1 MVTLAK
7 LDKKDKDIISQAF
20 RDAVGTDKVKDDDV
34 VLAAYASD
42 SSYVPFRKPNWV
54 VLPETREDVA
64 ALLKLADKRKIP
76 VAAFGRGV
84 NIAGYGVPS
93 EGGIVM
99 DLRRMDKIFEINTD
113 SGYAVIEPGVT
124 FDQFAVALAKKGYR
138 CPMPT
143 GPGGGSVVGTYLMRP
158 SQSMVTKRLDPIVDL
173 EVVLADGTIFNTG
186 SSHFANGGSGMRY
199 GPYPDLSG
207 IFCYAYA
214 TMGIVTKASVTIYPI
229 NEANRVNVA
238 AFDSFP
244 AALDFA
250 KDIINNNIPEHTII
264 WNYHM
269 GGWARMNPA
278 YAMADP
284 RTAPEGVP
292 YSTVTTLLSG
302 YEETMISHE
311 KVMAKVAKK
320 YGGRILPFKE
330 YENNPNT
337 AGQWGQIFG
346 EYHPNRRTRGIRPG
360 SPAGGLT
367 GTWMAMWVIM
377 AEAEAVKN
385 LEKWAVEKVWAVTG
399 RPLNYYVHPFDFG
412 RSIMFRIVLMVP
424 RKDQEAVQR
433 VLNMFGE
440 MTNVALERYGA
451 IPLRHKAYLGNYLD
465 LTGSYADVLGRI
477 KKALDPNNILN
488 RGIGIFKENEEL

>member
-1 MVTLAK
+1 MVTSTR
-7 LDKKDKDIISQAF
+7 LDKNERDIISNKL
-20 RDAVGTDKVKDDDV
+20 RDAIGTDKVKDDDV
-34 VLAAYASD
+34 VLVAYGSD
-42 SSYVPFRKPNWV
+42 SSYVPFRKPNWA
-54 VLPETREDVA
+54 VLPETTRDVA
-64 ALLKLADKRKIP
+64 ETLKLANQHKIP
-76 VAAFGRGV
+76 VTAFGRGV

-99 DLRRMDKIFEINTD
+99 DLRRMEKIIEINTD

-143 GPGGGSVVGTYLMRP
+143 GPGGGSAIGTYLMRP

-173 EVVLADGTIFNTG
+173 EVVLADGTVFNTG
-186 SSHFANGGSGMRY
+186 SSHFPNGGSGLRY

-207 IFCYAYA
+207 IFCYAYG

-238 AFDSFP
+238 GFDNFP
-244 AALDFA
+244 AALEFA

-278 YAMADP
+278 WMMADP
-284 RTAPEGVP
+284 RKAPEGVP
-292 YSTVTTLLSG
+292 YSTVTTMMSG

-311 KVMAKVAKK
+311 KVMEKVARK
-320 YGGRILPFKE
+320 YGGRIIPFKE

-337 AGQWGQIFG
+337 DGQWGQIFG
-346 EYHPNRRTRGIRPG
+346 EYHPNRRTRGGRPSG
-360 SPAGGLT
+360 MGGV
-367 GTWMAMWVIM
+367 WMAMWVIM

-385 LEKWAVEKVWAVTG
+385 LEKWAVEKVWQTTG
-399 RPLNYYVHPFDFG
+399 KPLNYYVHPFDFG

-424 RKDQEAVQR
+424 RADQEAVQK
-433 VLNMFGE
+433 VLSMFGE
-440 MTNVALERYGA
+440 MTNTALDRYGA

-465 LTGSYADVLGRI
+465 LTGTYADVLGRI
-477 KKALDPNNILN
+477 KKVLDPNNILN
-488 RGIGIFKENEEL
+488 RGIGIFQEKK

>member
-1 MVTLAK
+1 MVTLTK
-7 LDKKDKDIISQAF
+7 LDKKERSIILDEL
-20 RDAVGTDKVKDDDV
+20 RDAIGVDKVKDDDV

-42 SSYVPFRKPNWV
+42 SSFIPFRKPNWV
-54 VLPETREDVA
+54 VLPETREDVVEI
-64 ALLKLADKRKIP
+64 LKLANKHKIP
-76 VAAFGRGV
+76 VTAFGRGV

-99 DLRRMDKIFEINTD
+99 DLRRMDKIIDINTD

-124 FDQFAVALAKKGYR
+124 FDQFAVALAKKGFR

-143 GPGGGSVVGTYLMRP
+143 GPGGGSPVGTYLMRP
-158 SQSMVTKRLDPIVDL
+158 SQSLVTKRLDPIVDL
-173 EVVLADGTIFNTG
+173 EVVLADGTVFNTG
-186 SSHFANGGSGMRY
+186 SSHFPHGGSGLRY

-229 NEANRVNVA
+229 NEANRLNVA
-238 AFDSFP
+238 AFDNFP

-264 WNYHM
+264 WNFHM

-278 YAMADP
+278 WAMADP
-284 RTAPEGVP
+284 RKAPEGIP
-292 YSTVTTLLSG
+292 YSTVTTFLSG

-311 KVMAKVAKK
+311 KVMAKVAAK
-320 YGGRILPFKE
+320 YGGRILSFEEIK
-330 YENNPNT
+330 NNPNT
-337 AGQWGQIFG
+337 AGQWGQIFE
-346 EYHPNRRTRGIRPG
+346 EYHPNRRTRGGHPG
-360 SPAGGLT
+360 MPGG
-367 GTWMAMWVIM
+367 GWMAMWVVM

-385 LEKWAVEKVWAVTG
+385 LEKWVVEKVWETTG

-424 RKDQEAVQR
+424 RSDEQMVKK
-433 VLNMFGE
+433 VLAMFGE
-440 MTNVALERYGA
+440 MTDTALERYGA
-451 IPLRHKAYLGNYLD
+451 IPLRHKAYLGNYLE
-465 LTGSYADVLGRI
+465 LTGSYADVLRRI

-488 RGIGIFKENEEL
+488 RDIGIFQENE

>member
-1 MVTLAK
+1 MVTSVK
-7 LDKKDKDIISQAF
+7 LDKKEMSIIANEL
-20 RDAVGTDKVKDDDV
+20 RDAIGADKVKDDDV

-42 SSYVPFRKPNWV
+42 SSYVPFRKPGWV

-64 ALLKLADKRKIP
+64 EILKLANKHKIP
-76 VAAFGRGV
+76 VTAFGRGV

-93 EGGIVM
+93 EGGMVM
-99 DLRRMDKIFEINTD
+99 DLRRMDKIIEINTD

-124 FDQFAVALAKKGYR
+124 FDQFAVALAEKGYR

-143 GPGGGSVVGTYLMRP
+143 GPGGGSPVGTYLMRP
-158 SQSMVTKRLDPIVDL
+158 SQSVVTKRLDPIVDL
-173 EVVLADGTIFNTG
+173 EVVLADGTIFTTG
-186 SSHFANGGSGMRY
+186 SSHFPGGGSGLRY

-238 AFDSFP
+238 AFDNFP

-264 WNYHM
+264 WNFHM
-269 GGWARMNPA
+269 GGWTRGDPSLAN
-278 YAMADP
+278 ADP
-284 RTAPEGVP
+284 RKAPEGIP
-292 YSTVTTLLSG
+292 YSTVTTMLSG

-311 KVMAKVAKK
+311 KVMEKVARK
-320 YGGRILPFKE
+320 YGGRILSRKDIE
-330 YENNPNT
+330 KNPNT

-346 EYHPNRRTRGIRPG
+346 EYHPNRRTRGARPMM
-360 SPAGGLT
+360 PGGVQT
-367 GTWMAMWVIM
+367 GGWMAMWVIM
-377 AEAEAVKN
+377 AEAEAVKK
-385 LEKWAVEKVWAVTG
+385 LEKWVVEKVWETTG

-412 RSIMFRIVLMVP
+412 RSIMFRIVLQVP
-424 RKDQEAVQR
+424 RTDQEAVKK
-433 VLNMFGE
+433 VLAMFGE
-440 MTNVALERYGA
+440 MTDVALERYGA

-465 LTGSYADVLGRI
+465 LTGSYAGVLKRI

-488 RGIGIFKENEEL
+488 RDIGIFPGSEQL

>member
-1 MVTLAK
+1 MTTTVNEKKRESISNK
-7 LDKKDKDIISQAF
+7 LRNAIRA
-20 RDAVGTDKVKDDDV
+20 DKVKDDDP

-54 VLPETREDVA
+54 VLPETRDDVVE
-64 ALLKLADKRKIP
+64 ALKIADKNKIP
-76 VAAFGRGV
+76 VTAFGRGV

-99 DLRRMDKIFEINTD
+99 DLRRMDKIIEINTD

-124 FDQFAVALAKKGYR
+124 FDQLAVALSEKGYR

-143 GPGGGSVVGTYLMRP
+143 GPGGGSAIGTYLMRP
-158 SQSMVTKRLDPIVDL
+158 SQSMVNKRLDPIVDL
-173 EVVLADGTIFNTG
+173 EVVLADGTVFNTG
-186 SSHFANGGSGMRY
+186 SSHFPNGGSGLRY

-238 AFDSFP
+238 AFDNFP

-250 KDIINNNIPEHTII
+250 KDIIHNNIPEHTII
-264 WNYHM
+264 WNFHM
-269 GGWARMNPA
+269 GGWTRNDPSL
-278 YAMADP
+278 AMADP
-284 RTAPEGVP
+284 RQAPPGIP
-292 YSTVTTLLSG
+292 YSTVTTMISG
-302 YEETMISHE
+302 YEETMICHE
-311 KVMAKVAKK
+311 KVMAKIAQK
-320 YGGRILPFKE
+320 YGGRILSPKDIE
-330 YENNPNT
+330 KNPNT

-346 EYHPNRRTRGIRPG
+346 EYHPNRRVRGVRPTLQASG
-360 SPAGGLT
+360 QGG
-367 GTWMAMWVIM
+367 GWMAMWVVM

-385 LEKWAVEKVWAVTG
+385 LEKWVVDKVWKATG

-424 RKDQEAVQR
+424 RSDQELVNK
-433 VLNMFGE
+433 VLSTFQE
-440 MTNVALERYGA
+440 MTNVALQRYGA
-451 IPLRHKAYLGNYLD
+451 IPLRHKAYLGNYLE
-465 LTGSYADVLGRI
+465 LTGTYADVLRRI
-477 KKALDPNNILN
+477 KKALDPHNILN
-488 RGIGIFKENEEL
+488 RDIGMFPGGEDL

>member
-1 MVTLAK
+1 MVTLTK
-7 LDKKDKDIISQAF
+7 QDKKERDIILEEL
-20 RDAVGTDKVKDDDV
+20 RDAIGADKVKDDDV
-34 VLAAYASD
+34 VLVAYASD
-42 SSYVPFRKPNWV
+42 SSFVPFRKPNWV
-54 VLPETREDVA
+54 VLPETREDVIA
-64 ALLKLADKRKIP
+64 ILKLANKHKIP

-113 SGYAVIEPGVT
+113 SGYAIIEPGVT
-124 FDQFAVALAKKGYR
+124 FDQFAVALAKKGFR

-143 GPGGGSVVGTYLMRP
+143 GPGGGSAIGTYLMRP
-158 SQSMVTKRLDPIVDL
+158 SQSLVTKRLDPIVDL

-186 SSHFANGGSGMRY
+186 SSHFPHGGSGLRY

-238 AFDSFP
+238 AFDNFP
-244 AALDFA
+244 AALDFV
-250 KDIINNNIPEHTII
+250 KDITNNNIPEHTII

-269 GGWARMNPA
+269 GGWTRGDPSL
-278 YAMADP
+278 AMADP
-284 RTAPEGVP
+284 RKAPEGIP

-302 YEETMISHE
+302 YEETMVAHE
-311 KVMAKVAKK
+311 KVIEKVARK
-320 YGGRILPFKE
+320 YGGRILTPKDIE
-330 YENNPNT
+330 KNPNT

-346 EYHPNRRTRGIRPG
+346 EYHPNRRVRGIRPG
-360 SPAGGLT
+360 APGGGLT
-367 GTWMAMWVIM
+367 GVWMAMWVIM

-385 LEKWAVEKVWAVTG
+385 LEKWAVEKVWATTG

-424 RKDQEAVQR
+424 RKDQEAVQK

-488 RGIGIFKENEEL
+488 RGIGIFQESEEL

>member
-1 MVTLAK
+1 MANKVI
-7 LDKKDKDIISQAF
+7 LDKEEKSIVLKKL
-20 RDAVGTDKVKDDDV
+20 RDAIGANKVKDDDV

-42 SSYVPFRKPNWV
+42 SSYVPFRKPGWV
-54 VLPETREDVA
+54 ILPETREDVA
-64 ALLKLADKRKIP
+64 EVLKLANNYKIP
-76 VAAFGRGV
+76 VTAFGRGV

-99 DLRRMDKIFEINTD
+99 DLRRMDKIIEINTS

-124 FDQFAVALAKKGYR
+124 FDQFAVALAEKGFR

-143 GPGGGSVVGTYLMRP
+143 GPGGGSPVGTYLMRP
-158 SQSMVTKRLDPIVDL
+158 SQSLVNKRLDPIIDL
-173 EVVLADGTIFNTG
+173 EVVLADGTVFTTG
-186 SSHFANGGSGMRY
+186 SSHFAHGGSGLRY

-238 AFDSFP
+238 AFDNFP

-250 KDIINNNIPEHTII
+250 RDIINNNIPEHTII
-264 WNYHM
+264 WNFHM
-269 GGWARMNPA
+269 GGWTRGDPSLAA
-278 YAMADP
+278 ADP
-284 RTAPEGVP
+284 RKAPAGIP
-292 YSTVTTLLSG
+292 YSTVTTMLSG
-302 YEETMISHE
+302 YEETMVSHE
-311 KVMAKVAKK
+311 KVMEKVARR
-320 YGGRILPFKE
+320 YGGRILSQKDIE
-330 YENNPNT
+330 KNPNT
-337 AGQWGQIFG
+337 AGQWGQILG
-346 EYHPNRRTRGIRPG
+346 EYHPNRRVRGVGSSASGGMPPG
-360 SPAGGLT
+360 G
-367 GTWMAMWVIM
+367 WMAMWVVM

-385 LEKWAVEKVWAVTG
+385 LEKWVVEKVWATTG

-424 RKDQEAVQR
+424 RADQDAVNT
-433 VLNMFGE
+433 VLTMFQE
-440 MTNVALERYGA
+440 MTNTALERYGA

-488 RGIGIFKENEEL
+488 RDIGMFPGSEQL